1 MIDNIQDFKNIHKGK
16 RAIVCGAGPSV
27 NDINFDL
34 ISPDENI
41 IFACNQSVTALS
53 RCDYFCIAD
62 NANVVLPFFLHGI
75 DIATKVVA
83 IGNFYSA
90 EHLASNCANAQ
101 YKKELVHKL
110 HNKIHILPRG
120 EGDSLAFSKS
130 GPIIRGPAGEDV
142 IHVTSHFAYIMGC
155 KEIVLAGVDLTVN
168 NGIYCNPTTYK
179 KEVDW
184 SGVAPVNNPQWL
196 DASYN
201 TWLKVKEIN
210 SNIKFLDA
218 SPRGRL
224 NEIFDSIP
232 IESLYS

>member
-1 MIDNIQDFKNIHKGK
+1 MIYSYNNILDFKDIHKGK
-16 RAIVCGAGPSV
+16 RAIVCGTGPSL

-53 RCDYFCIAD
+53 RCDYFCLAD
-62 NANVVLPFFLHGI
+62 NAIVIMPFFKYGI
-75 DIATKVVA
+75 SIATKVIAMGRLVD
-83 IGNFYSA
+83 
-90 EHLASNCANAQ
+90 LVSNCHDTDRER
-101 YKKELVHKL
+101 ELTEMLESKV
-110 HNKIHILPRG
+110 HILPRK
-120 EGDSLAFSKS
+120 EDISLAFSKS
-130 GPIIRGPAGEDV
+130 GPIFRGPPGEDV
-142 IHVTSHFAYIMGC
+142 IHVTSHFAYITGC
-155 KEIVLAGVDLTVN
+155 REIVLAGVDLTVN

-184 SGVAPVNNPQWL
+184 SGVAPVNNPQFL

>member
-1 MIDNIQDFKNIHKGK
+1 MLKGK
-16 RAIVCGAGPSV
+16 V
-27 NDINFDL
+27 
-34 ISPDENI
+34 
-41 IFACNQSVTALS
+41 
-53 RCDYFCIAD
+53 
-62 NANVVLPFFLHGI
+62 
-75 DIATKVVA
+75 
-83 IGNFYSA
+83 
-90 EHLASNCANAQ
+90 
-101 YKKELVHKL
+101 
-110 HNKIHILPRG
+110 HILPRK
-120 EGDSLAFSKS
+120 EDISFVLDKT
-130 GPIIRGPAGEDV
+130 GPIFRGPAGEDV
-142 IHVTSHFAYIMGC
+142 IHITSHLAYIMGC
-155 KEIVLAGVDLTVN
+155 REIVLAGVDLTVN

-184 SGVAPVNNPQWL
+184 SGVAPVNNPQFL